1 VEAGEKADIA
11 VLAAAGVDDLIRKG
25 LLADGSRVPLANS
38 LIGVAIRPGAPR
50 PDLTSTET
58 FRKSLL
64 DAKSIAMSAG
74 TSSIYLRKL
83 FDRMGI
89 GRQMQAKLYRAPDG
103 HNENV
108 ANVLRRGDADL
119 GFQQVSELI
128 DEKGIDLVGPIPR
141 DAQEVTVWS
150 AGLYRDTPQAER
162 AKALLR
168 FIRSPQGAAI
178 LRKHGLEP
186 G

>member
-1 VEAGEKADIA
+1 
-11 VLAAAGVDDLIRKG
+11 
-25 LLADGSRVPLANS
+25 
-38 LIGVAIRPGAPR
+38 
-50 PDLTSTET
+50 
-58 FRKSLL
+58 
-64 DAKSIAMSAG
+64 MSAG

-89 GRQMQAKLYRAPDG
+89 ANEMQAKLYRAPDG

-108 ANVLRRGDADL
+108 SNVLRRGDADL

-128 DEKGIDLVGPIPR
+128 DEKGIDLVGPIPHEL
-141 DAQEVTVWS
+141 QEVTVWS
-150 AGLYRDTPQAER
+150 AGLYRDARQGER

-168 FIRSPQGAAI
+168 FIRSPEAAAI
-178 LRKHGLEP
+178 IRKHGLEP